1 MEENWNL
8 DIDSYPKR
16 LITCDGET
24 LADKDLPPTKFII
37 KGLLPQGLALL
48 SGSPKVGKSWL
59 TLDLVVRIAKGEQI
73 WNFPTDRGTTLYI
86 SLEDTESRL
95 QERLLTITEEAP
107 PDVHFATNCLTI
119 GDGLEEQIRNFV
131 TEHPHTVLVAI
142 DIFQKVRSNS
152 EVSYS
157 VDYNEMEIL
166 KQLSQELK
174 IAILLV
180 HHVRKEK
187 ADDPFDMISGSN
199 GLAGC
204 ADTEFVLLKSKRSS
218 GYATLHCTGR
228 DIEDREINLRFCKE
242 TCTWEY
248 ISDSVENPEM
258 KSRNAVTDGT
268 AIAENTGY
276 MERPLGNAG
285 GADSAANR
293 SRRADG
299 ADTDG
304 VSGDTSAAGGTD
316 SDDDLNLDGNLPITG
331 WESERELFTTTILG
345 GTDEYSRQR
354 PSNRRLYNAK
364 KTAS

>member
-187 ADDPFDMISGSN
+187 ADDPFDMISGTN

-218 GYATLHCTGR
+218 GDATLHCTGR
-228 DIEDREINLRFCKE
+228 DIEDREMNLRFCKE

-258 KSRNAVTDGT
+258 LLPTELQKLIEMMKEKSFFSGSNADFLEKFNRYAGTGIKANALKRKMNHWRLDLEELGVTYESKKSNNIRNIHIQYEPPV
-268 AIAENTGY
+268 N
-276 MERPLGNAG
+276 
-285 GADSAANR
+285 DS
-293 SRRADG
+293 
-299 ADTDG
+299 
-304 VSGDTSAAGGTD
+304 
-316 SDDDLNLDGNLPITG
+316 
-331 WESERELFTTTILG
+331 
-345 GTDEYSRQR
+345 
-354 PSNRRLYNAK
+354 
-364 KTAS
+364 